1 MTSSNAWA
9 DFAAV
14 FARTRPAYLE
24 HDEVKAEL
32 KRVVPED
39 ARQAIGYGV
48 RARRSKSGA
57 IGLSTS
63 SLLKG
68 RAVQQSSPSIGTLAS
83 ALTKAQ
89 TRKKSL
95 IATIRTGGPKGTE
108 QTFRY
113 APLSSGLDI
122 VRKIL
127 GQHEIATVQ
136 TTSVDQN
143 AGMINL
149 TTVLAHASGEWIPDG
164 WWVCPMSETSHSP
177 ADGAALTCA
186 RRYALFTLDGL
197 PARMTSMRLICR
209 LRRTRRQARETET
222 TRATVSSTAHS
233 GIKSVWQWS
242 ARLRRSTGTP
252 KSDPWE
258 PKPSAQLRDRLLE
271 ELNALGSSEGAAKWA
286 HRQPR

>member
-57 IGLSTS
+57 IGLD
-63 SLLKG
+63 LLTAEGKG
-68 RAVQQSSPSIGTLAS
+68 GAAVQ
-83 ALTKAQ
+83 
-89 TRKKSL
+89 SL
-95 IATIRTGGPKGTE
+95 DWNVGLRSHRGSNPEKIAHRHHSNGGPKGTE

-177 ADGAALTCA
+177 ADG
-186 RRYALFTLDGL
+186 
-197 PARMTSMRLICR
+197 RL
-209 LRRTRRQARETET
+209 
-222 TRATVSSTAHS
+222 
-233 GIKSVWQWS
+233 
-242 ARLRRSTGTP
+242 
-252 KSDPWE
+252 
-258 PKPSAQLRDRLLE
+258 
-271 ELNALGSSEGAAKWA
+271 
-286 HRQPR
+286 